1 MGHGLKR
8 CKEPI
13 KVDDGFGGGDNAGFS
28 GGGDT
33 GFSGGDNGTGESAD
47 AGGAEWET
55 PAAPAVSAGG
65 W

>member
-13 KVDDGFGGGDNAGFS
+13 KKDDGFDGGDNAGFGGGDNGCEESTDAVGAG
-28 GGGDT
+28 
-33 GFSGGDNGTGESAD
+33 
-47 AGGAEWET
+47 WET
-55 PAAPAVSAGG
+55 PVAPVVSASG